1 MPLPTSLRNII
12 EKANEK
18 QLELKNNKP
27 ADVIC
32 KNCKNKC
39 NPVFIDFVGWK
50 TFCSHCEAK
59 QQQKLHQENEIKRI
73 QREIQSAGLKG
84 NLSSYTFTNFKT
96 DKYEKQLDL
105 VSKVLKSQNQ
115 RKGLFLYGSPGS
127 GKTHLACAITNKIIT
142 ENLGSVKFIQ
152 TIDLLLEIKRAFN
165 SQEITELDIIEKY
178 TSATYLVL
186 DDIGV
191 EKRSDWTFTVFYKII
206 NDRYISNLPTIITS
220 NCSLDDLD
228 KHFDERIVSRII
240 QMCEVIKMPNINH
253 RFEKD

>member
-1 MPLPTSLRNII
+1 MPLPMSLKNVI
-12 EKANEK
+12 EKAREK
-18 QLELKNNKP
+18 QTELKNNKP

-32 KNCKNKC
+32 KDCRNKC
-39 NPVFIDFVGWK
+39 KSVFIDFVGWK
-50 TFCSHCEAK
+50 TFCNYCEAK
-59 QQQKLHQENEIKRI
+59 QQQKLHQENEVKRI

-84 NLSSYTFTNFKT
+84 NLSFYTFANFKA

-105 VSKVLKSQNQ
+105 ISKVLKNQNQ
-115 RKGLFLYGSPGS
+115 RKGLFLYGPPGS
-127 GKTHLACAITNKIIT
+127 GKTHLVCAITNKIIT

-240 QMCEVIKMPNINH
+240 QMCEVIKMPNLNH
-253 RFEKD
+253 RLEKG